1 MMPLIEN
8 QLKLT
13 YILREIAKAEKIKA
27 TKKEIEAKLEEQVLA
42 YGQEDNKEEFMKN
55 ESILSAVKEMIE
67 TEKAQNFVFD
77 NAKAKK
83 AAAKKSE
90 K

>member
-1 MMPLIEN
+1 
-8 QLKLT
+8 
-13 YILREIAKAEKIKA
+13 
-27 TKKEIEAKLEEQVLA
+27 
-42 YGQEDNKEEFMKN
+42 MKN